1 MFSSDSN
8 TGGVGIWGL
17 VIFLLILFWVCGGGM
32 GGGFGYNRGAAWAAA
47 GEAQT
52 DRDVLQLSTFIAGQQ
67 ANTQASLKDLMY
79 QNERNTA
86 AILEGQ
92 KDLYIRD
99 LERVATQQFITSQ
112 TDTLSAKLDNIAA
125 AGALQRQADLAN
137 VQAQLNAISCQML
150 KAPQPIPIVG
160 LSTIGCN
167 NGGFV
172 FNSGCGCG
180 CNGCNNV

>member
-1 MFSSDSN
+1 MFSNDST

-17 VIFLLILFWVCGGGM
+17 VIFLLILFWVCGGGN
-32 GGGFGYNRGAAWAAA
+32 FGNCGNRWGNCA
-47 GEAQT
+47 EAQT
-52 DRDVLQLSTFIAGQQ
+52 NRDVLQLSTFIAGQN

-99 LERVATQQFITSQ
+99 LERVATQQFITGQ
-112 TDTLSAKLDNIAA
+112 TDMLSAKLDNIAA
-125 AGALQRQADLAN
+125 AGALQRQADLAS
-137 VQAQLNAISCQML
+137 VQAQLSAISCQML
-150 KAPQPIPIVG
+150 KAPQPVPVVG
-160 LSTIGCN
+160 LNTLGCT

-172 FNSGCGCG
+172 SNFG
-180 CNGCNNV
+180 CNGLPSCCNV

>member
-1 MFSSDSN
+1 MGPRHFPAYPLL
-8 TGGVGIWGL
+8 GVRRWQFRNCGNRWGN
-17 VIFLLILFWVCGGGM
+17 C
-32 GGGFGYNRGAAWAAA
+32 A
-47 GEAQT
+47 EAQT
-52 DRDVLQLSTFIAGQQ
+52 NRDVLQLSTFIAGQN

-112 TDTLSAKLDNIAA
+112 TDTLSAKMDNLAA

-137 VQAQLNAISCQML
+137 VQAQLAAISCQML
-150 KAPQPIPIVG
+150 KAPVPQPIVG
-160 LSTIGCN
+160 LATL
-167 NGGFV
+167 
-172 FNSGCGCG
+172 
-180 CNGCNNV
+180 GCNNVGATFGSCGSLPSCCNV

>member
-1 MFSSDSN
+1 MFSGDST

-17 VIFLLILFWVCGGGM
+17 VIFLLILFWVCGGGN
-32 GGGFGYNRGAAWAAA
+32 FGNCGNRWNNCA
-47 GEAQT
+47 EAQT
-52 DRDVLQLSTFIAGQQ
+52 GRDVLQLSTFIAGQN
-67 ANTQASLKDLMY
+67 ANTQASLKDLIF

-137 VQAQLNAISCQML
+137 VQAQLAAISCQML
-150 KAPQPIPIVG
+150 KAPVPQPIVG
-160 LSTIGCN
+160 LNTLGCT
-167 NGGFV
+167 NGSFA
-172 FNSGCGCG
+172 FNSGNCS
-180 CNGCNNV
+180 CNCNNV